1 MNPLQKLQT
10 LGQSPWQDNISR
22 DQLVS
27 GMLQDMVNDGD
38 ITGLTSNPTIFQQAI
53 SGSNDYDVTISKL
66 SSMGFDAED
75 IFYALASEDI
85 MQAADIFKPVYD
97 STGGTD
103 GFVSLEVSPRL
114 AMDTSETV
122 SEAIELWG
130 KVNRPNLMIKI
141 PATIPGLEAITM
153 AISAGINVNVTL
165 IFSVERYSKVID
177 AYISGLEKR
186 LDSGHDI
193 NNVNSVA
200 SFFISRID
208 TLVDARLDD
217 MLLDDVDTDSMKGRT
232 AIANANL
239 AYNLFQNSISSKR
252 WTHLQSKGANVQRPL
267 WASTSTKDPKYSD
280 VLYVESLIAEN
291 TVNTLP
297 PGTMQ
302 AFKDHGN
309 AIMGL
314 EMGPEDA
321 ARHMEQ
327 LANIGISMEEI
338 SSKLET
344 DGVVSFRDSYEQLLD
359 VIAERSQAL
368 ST

>member
-1 MNPLQKLQT
+1 MNPLQKLQA

-85 MQAADIFKPVYD
+85 RQAADIFKSVYD

-103 GFVSLEVSPRL
+103 GYVSLEVSPRL
-114 AMDTSETV
+114 AMDTAETV
-122 SEAIELWG
+122 NEAIELWG

-177 AYISGLEKR
+177 AYITGLEKR

-208 TLVDARLDD
+208 TLVDARLDE
-217 MLLDDVDTDSMKGRT
+217 MSLDDVDTDTIRGGT

-291 TVNTLP
+291 TVN
-297 PGTMQ
+297 
-302 AFKDHGN
+302 
-309 AIMGL
+309 
-314 EMGPEDA
+314 
-321 ARHMEQ
+321 
-327 LANIGISMEEI
+327 
-338 SSKLET
+338 
-344 DGVVSFRDSYEQLLD
+344 
-359 VIAERSQAL
+359 
-368 ST
+368 

>member
-1 MNPLQKLQT
+1 MNPLQTLQT
-10 LGQSPWQDNISR
+10 LGQSPWLDNISR

-208 TLVDARLDD
+208 TLVDARLDA

-280 VLYVESLIAEN
+280 VL
-291 TVNTLP
+291 
-297 PGTMQ
+297 
-302 AFKDHGN
+302 
-309 AIMGL
+309 
-314 EMGPEDA
+314 
-321 ARHMEQ
+321 
-327 LANIGISMEEI
+327 
-338 SSKLET
+338 
-344 DGVVSFRDSYEQLLD
+344 
-359 VIAERSQAL
+359 
-368 ST
+368 

>member
-193 NNVNSVA
+193 SNVNSVA

-252 WTHLQSKGANVQRPL
+252 WTHLQSKGANVQR
-267 WASTSTKDPKYSD
+267 
-280 VLYVESLIAEN
+280 
-291 TVNTLP
+291 
-297 PGTMQ
+297 G
-302 AFKDHGN
+302 F
-309 AIMGL
+309 
-314 EMGPEDA
+314 
-321 ARHMEQ
+321 
-327 LANIGISMEEI
+327 
-338 SSKLET
+338 
-344 DGVVSFRDSYEQLLD
+344 
-359 VIAERSQAL
+359 
-368 ST
+368 

>member
-85 MQAADIFKPVYD
+85 RQAADIFKSVYD

-122 SEAIELWG
+122 SQAIELWG

-193 NNVNSVA
+193 SNVNSVA

-208 TLVDARLDD
+208 TLVDARIDDMSLDD
-217 MLLDDVDTDSMKGRT
+217 FDTDSMRGGT

-239 AYNLFQNSISSKR
+239 AYNLFQNSIGSKR

-267 WASTSTKDPKYSD
+267 WASTSTKDPNYSD

-291 TVNTLP
+291 TVNTMP
-297 PGTMQ
+297 PSTMQ

-309 AIMGL
+309 AILGL
-314 EMGPEDA
+314 AMGPEDA
-321 ARHMEQ
+321 TRHMEQ
-327 LANIGISMEEI
+327 LANLGISMEEI
-338 SSKLET
+338 SAKLET

-359 VIAERSQAL
+359 VIAERSQEL
-368 ST
+368 SV